1 MKNIDPNMIRKQ
13 MNEIMSDPDKFVKA
27 TKKFPMI
34 NQFFS
39 KIPFEGKKRIANLFK
54 RSDLIN
60 ELPAEIKETIE
71 KILSGEFKRE
81 EQKKEPSLSISCENG
96 GKSISEI
103 VQKINEIDSLQIKK
117 IHMHNPTLED
127 VFLFYTGKEIREETT
142 NRTQEIKKHIQMR
155 QLRKK

>member
-1 MKNIDPNMIRKQ
+1 MSTRHDNDQEISQELQMPPNMKNIDPNMIRKQ

-60 ELPAEIKETIE
+60 ELPTEIIYSKDLI
-71 KILSGEFKRE
+71 
-81 EQKKEPSLSISCENG
+81 
-96 GKSISEI
+96 
-103 VQKINEIDSLQIKK
+103 
-117 IHMHNPTLED
+117 
-127 VFLFYTGKEIREETT
+127 
-142 NRTQEIKKHIQMR
+142 
-155 QLRKK
+155 